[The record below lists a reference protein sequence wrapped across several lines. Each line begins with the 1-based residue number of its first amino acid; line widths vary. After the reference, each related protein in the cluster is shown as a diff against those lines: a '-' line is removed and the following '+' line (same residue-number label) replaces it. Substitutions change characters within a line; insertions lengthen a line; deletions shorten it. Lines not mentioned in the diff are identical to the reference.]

1 VARIPRSAL
10 PNRTRNAPE
19 RWSVTIK
26 DVATAA
32 GVSTATVSHALN
44 FTGRINPETRQRVL
58 ALARELKYYPN
69 RNASNL
75 ASHRSRTLGI
85 IVSDIE
91 NPFFA
96 VAVRSFEAAARR
108 WRLETI
114 VSETGYEIELM
125 ERAAENMME
134 QKVCGVAI
142 LTSEM
147 SPRWLEEIVRQG
159 IPIVGFDLAFKNDRV
174 TNIKIDYPSG
184 VRQVVEHLYS
194 LGHRRMSFVGGR
206 HVFKNI
212 LSREQSYIASTK
224 AMGLD
229 PGPVLN
235 GNQRPDG
242 GYTAG
247 LAILEL
253 SPRPTAVVA
262 MNDLTAVGL
271 IKAFRARGLSV
282 PGDISVTGFDNTYL
296 AHYFDPRLTTVD
308 MHPDALGR
316 SAAEAL
322 REAFADSGAAKE
334 RTITLDLVV
343 GESTG
348 PAPESH

>member
-1 VARIPRSAL
+1 MANPRFRS
-10 PNRTRNAPE
+10 RTRSSPE

-44 FTGRINPETRQRVL
+44 LTGRINPETRQRVL

-96 VAVRSFEAAARR
+96 VAVRSFEATARR

-114 VSETGYEIELM
+114 VSETGYDIQLM

-134 QKVCGVAI
+134 QKVRGVAI

-147 SPRWLEEIVRQG
+147 SPQWLEEIVRQG
-159 IPIVGFDLAFKNDRV
+159 IPIVGFDLGFKNDRV

-184 VRQVVEHLYS
+184 MRQVVEHLFE
-194 LGHRRMSFVGGR
+194 LGHRRMSFVGGH

-212 LSREQSYIASTK
+212 LSREQSYVASTK
-224 AMGLD
+224 
-229 PGPVLN
+229 
-235 GNQRPDG
+235 
-242 GYTAG
+242 
-247 LAILEL
+247 
-253 SPRPTAVVA
+253 
-262 MNDLTAVGL
+262 
-271 IKAFRARGLSV
+271 
-282 PGDISVTGFDNTYL
+282 
-296 AHYFDPRLTTVD
+296 
-308 MHPDALGR
+308 
-316 SAAEAL
+316 
-322 REAFADSGAAKE
+322 
-334 RTITLDLVV
+334 
-343 GESTG
+343 
-348 PAPESH
+348 